1 MRRILFTETDFNA
14 LPNPP
19 AGFKYIGFD
28 GPNFTAKDET
38 GTSVPTGAAGV
49 VDVTHSELLGMISTS
64 DLTPGAYYKIT
75 DFKTCYDQPDYLY
88 GEFILYTDIPMNGT
102 QSSSGL
108 YPQYKMGAT
117 HSIIVFALDVDKLAS
132 DAYQPD
138 YPKDQIKYDVTW
150 TATEINEEI
159 AYGRITERID
169 EFGNRTDY
177 DHREV
182 VFKRYPQY
190 SYLLGEHLLSGTI
203 QIFDDGTIIGTNSFF
218 LDLNPGDVVAIPDT
232 WQKLFKITSIE
243 DDYTMSVTG
252 SFIPQTGPGYNLY
265 STTKDGYFR
274 HVKNNIDEGDDY
286 LELPTF
292 DGNST
297 RNYFGNKGTIALDF
311 LLSNNVFLGTF
322 SHNTFGEFCINNT
335 ITSNQFTLN
344 NLGDAFFG
352 NNITSDWIGNN
363 IGDLC
368 NNNIIH
374 SPLNE
379 NNIGTQFSQNEIGIF
394 EGFNGDF
401 TNNTILNGFKGNLI
415 NGGEFSENKIGYAF
429 AFNEVLG
436 SFYNNQIES
445 YFLGNNTL
453 NGFSYNKIGSWFT
466 SNTIS
471 YTFGYNEIA
480 NYFNNNTIENDFGYG
495 AGEIRGNKIG
505 NNFENN
511 HIGEY
516 FYDNRIANLF
526 SDNTI
531 SNYFQFNDVKSQN
544 LNSVDFTTYNG
555 NILSFSYSF
564 VGGGNSL
571 PNEVVGTTFSN
582 VSGTYSYGGSTA
594 SIVVDATFDIFVL
607 TQGAVIVTLNEPGKF
622 YLPAIGFTSS
632 TIKISGTKIGGVD
645 VSTDVNI
652 SINEVSDLPSVYAE
666 YNTEIF
672 KRAGGVNRL
681 SYYDAS
687 DVLTITDI
695 DK

>member
-38 GTSVPTGAAGV
+38 GISVPTGAAGV
-49 VDVTHSELLGMISTS
+49 VDVTHSNLLDMISTS
-64 DLTPGAYYKIT
+64 DLTPGTYYKIT
-75 DFKTCYDQPDYLY
+75 DFKTCYDQPDYLF
-88 GEFILYTDIPMNGT
+88 GEDIMYTDIPMNGT
-102 QSSSGL
+102 QSL
-108 YPQYKMGAT
+108 YPQYKTGAT
-117 HSIIVFALDVDKLAS
+117 HSIIVFALDVDKLAP

-138 YPKDQIKYDVTW
+138 FPKDQIKYDVTW
-150 TATEINEEI
+150 NTTEINEEI

-190 SYLLGEHLLSGTI
+190 SYKLGEHLLSGNI
-203 QIFDDGTIIGTNSFF
+203 QIFEDGTIIGTNSFF
-218 LDLNPGDVVAIPDT
+218 LDLSVDDVIAVPDT
-232 WQKLFKITSIE
+232 WQKLFKITSIA

-252 SFIPQTGPGYNLY
+252 SFIPQTGAVYNLY

-274 HVKNNIDEGDDY
+274 YAKNNIDDGDY
-286 LELPTF
+286 LEFPVF
-292 DGNST
+292 DGNSK
-297 RNYFGNKGTIALDF
+297 RNYFGNKSTDLTINLDF

-322 SHNTFGEFCINNT
+322 SGNTFGEFCMNNT
-335 ITSNQFTLN
+335 ITSDQFVLN
-344 NLGDAFFG
+344 NIGDAFYG
-352 NNITSDWIGNN
+352 NNITSTFWANN

-374 SPLNE
+374 TPFHE

-394 EGFNGDF
+394 KVWSGEFN
-401 TNNTILNGFKGNLI
+401 NNIIANSFKGNLI
-415 NGGEFSENKIGYAF
+415 NGGNFDENNIGFGFSY
-429 AFNEVLG
+429 NEVLG
-436 SFYNNQIES
+436 SFFNNNIES
-445 YFLGNNTL
+445 YFIGNNT
-453 NGFSYNKIGSWFT
+453 SYEFTNNKIDSFFT
-466 SNTIS
+466 GNNIS
-471 YTFGYNEIA
+471 HNFGFNEIA
-480 NYFNNNTIENDFGYG
+480 KSFSSNNIANDFGYG
-495 AGEIRGNKIG
+495 GGYSRANKIG

-511 HIGEY
+511 NIGEY
-516 FYDNRIANLF
+516 FYDNTIADLF
-526 SDNTI
+526 TNNTI

-582 VSGTYSYGGSTA
+582 VSGTYSYGGSTT